1 MITLLELIGGFF
13 LLKFFWEEWGV
24 YIVSVMAF
32 IICYKLFKALIKFV
46 ITDSL
51 DDREKEKQVKYDI
64 KLTGRLP
71 E

>member
-13 LLKFFWEEWGV
+13 LLKFFWEEWGG
-24 YIVSVMAF
+24 YILSVMAV
-32 IICYKLFKALIKFV
+32 IICYKLFKAVIKFV

-51 DDREKEKQVKYDI
+51 EDRGKEKQVECDVE
-64 KLTGRLP
+64 LTGRLP